1 LALILNVTGTPKE
14 SEIRGCKEGIAFYKQ
29 NYPNNIPPKKLAD
42 MYPKAN
48 PLAIDLLSRMLEWDP
63 EKRITV
69 DEALAHPYLEKMHD
83 EEDEFVCEQEFN
95 YNFTENC
102 KTEEIKR
109 IVYDEILDLAAN
121 NMQALTKSES
131 NMQDDEDEEY

>member
-1 LALILNVTGTPKE
+1 
-14 SEIRGCKEGIAFYKQ
+14 
-29 NYPNNIPPKKLAD
+29 

-48 PLAIDLLSRMLEWDP
+48 PLAIDLLGRMLEWDP
-63 EKRITV
+63 EKVWLMKWTINTVQRITV

-109 IVYDEILDLAAN
+109 IVYDEILDLAAAN

-131 NMQDDEDEEY
+131 NMEDDEDVDEY